1 MTEVEEAHNPTNLQ
15 IPFNGTHP
23 LSPTSSIV
31 CLISFGDWLRRD
43 CLANEARV
51 IFQSELTA
59 CSSGEKG
66 SIKVIFCRSSFDV
79 RAFFLVTLRELPLS
93 TLDVMLSRVR
103 EVSLL
108 FLPPPYP
115 HEIEQKDS
123 CMCWIA
129 NRNCEARL
137 VTPLFA
143 SVSAGDNEMKPFQ
156 CASTSREAFLRGYF
170 ENSTSAI
177 LVR

>member
-1 MTEVEEAHNPTNLQ
+1 M
-15 IPFNGTHP
+15 F
-23 LSPTSSIV
+23 
-31 CLISFGDWLRRD
+31 
-43 CLANEARV
+43 
-51 IFQSELTA
+51 EL
-59 CSSGEKG
+59 
-66 SIKVIFCRSSFDV
+66 F
-79 RAFFLVTLRELPLS
+79 FFLVTLRELPLFPPS
-93 TLDVMLSRVR
+93 MLC
-103 EVSLL
+103 
-108 FLPPPYP
+108 FLVYERHPL
-115 HEIEQKDS
+115 HTRDRAEGS

-156 CASTSREAFLRGYF
+156 CASSGREAFLRGYF